1 MELRHLR
8 YFLTVA
14 EERQFTR
21 AAARLHI
28 QQPPL
33 SQQIQELERELG
45 FALFTR
51 LPRGVELTSA
61 GAAFVVDA
69 RAVLDALEQGVV
81 NARRVANGQLGSV
94 RIALTSSAAFHPL
107 ATAAIRQFRA
117 THPDIAIDLNE
128 INAADIIERMMHGR
142 VDAGILRKPIETP
155 AELRFDLLHEE
166 RMVLVLP
173 LGHALL
179 RRSKGT
185 KTKTKATQG
194 TRAAKQPR
202 VALKALAGES
212 FIFVRRP
219 GAPGMYADFIRAC
232 EAAGFKPDV
241 VSEVPRMLSAINL
254 VAAGAGIT
262 LVPAS
267 MQRYQQEAVVYCAV
281 AGDEAFSAP
290 LHLVTRRDAANP
302 AALRFAQAVLAFVSP
317 GEKGVETLEA
327 H

>member
-61 GAAFVVDA
+61 GAAFETDA
-69 RAVLDALEQGVV
+69 RAVLDALDQGVV

-107 ATAAIRQFRA
+107 ATAAIRRFRA
-117 THPDIAIDLNE
+117 THPHIAIDLNE
-128 INAADIIERMMHGR
+128 INAADIIERMMNGR
-142 VDAGILRKPIETP
+142 VDAGILRKPIEMP

-173 LGHALL
+173 VGHKLL
-179 RRSKGT
+179 PAKGVRP
-185 KTKTKATQG
+185 G
-194 TRAAKQPR
+194 KQPR
-202 VALKALAGES
+202 VPLKALAGES

-232 EAAGFKPDV
+232 ETVGFKPEM

-254 VAAGAGIT
+254 VAAGGGIT

-267 MQRYQQEAVVYCAV
+267 MQRYQQETVVYCAV

-317 GEKGVETLEA
+317 NAKGAEA
-327 H
+327 ADTFQHLT

>member
-8 YFLTVA
+8 YFLAVA

-61 GAAFVVDA
+61 GAAFVDDA
-69 RAVLDALEQGVV
+69 RAVLDTLARGVV
-81 NARRVANGQLGSV
+81 HATKVANGQLGSV
-94 RIALTSSAAFHPL
+94 SIALTSSAAFHPL
-107 ATAAIRQFRA
+107 AATVIREFRA
-117 THPDIAIDLNE
+117 AHPGIAIDLNE
-128 INAADIIERMMHGR
+128 INAADIIERMLQGR
-142 VDAGILRKPIETP
+142 VDAAILRKPIGTP

-166 RMVLVLP
+166 NMMLVLP
-173 LGHALL
+173 VGHRLL
-179 RRSKGT
+179 SARAK
-185 KTKTKATQG
+185 
-194 TRAAKQPR
+194 TRAPR
-202 VALKALAGES
+202 VPLEALAGES

-232 EAAGFKPDV
+232 QATGFKPNV

-254 VAAGAGIT
+254 VAAGGGVT

-267 MQRYQQEAVVYCAV
+267 MQRYNQESVVYRAV
-281 AGDEAFSAP
+281 AGDEAFTAP
-290 LHLVTRRDAANP
+290 LHLVTRHDAANP
-302 AALRFAQAVLAFVSP
+302 AALRFAQAVLDHVSDRASWQP
-317 GEKGVETLEA
+317 GRRDAMITRLAKRETS
-327 H
+327 

>member
-1 MELRHLR
+1 MSGQLRAVGCIAFSGDLLHS
-8 YFLTVA
+8 
-14 EERQFTR
+14 
-21 AAARLHI
+21 RL
-28 QQPPL
+28 
-33 SQQIQELERELG
+33 
-45 FALFTR
+45 
-51 LPRGVELTSA
+51 VLTS
-61 GAAFVVDA
+61 
-69 RAVLDALEQGVV
+69 
-81 NARRVANGQLGSV
+81 
-94 RIALTSSAAFHPL
+94 SSAAFHPL

-173 LGHALL
+173 VGHALL

-185 KTKTKATQG
+185 KAAQG
-194 TRAAKQPR
+194 TSAAKQPR
-202 VALKALAGES
+202 VPLKALAGES

-267 MQRYQQEAVVYCAV
+267 MQRYQQEAVVYCAI

-302 AALRFAQAVLAFVSP
+302 AALRFAQAVLAFVSS
-317 GEKGVETLEA
+317 GEKGTEPA
-327 H
+327 DAAQHRS

>member
-14 EERQFTR
+14 QERQFTR

-45 FALFTR
+45 FALFAR

-61 GAAFVVDA
+61 GAAFAVDA
-69 RAVLDALEQGVV
+69 QGVLDALDQGVT
-81 NARRVANGQLGSV
+81 NARRVATGQLGSV

-117 THPDIAIDLNE
+117 AHPDIAIDLNE
-128 INAADIIERMMHGR
+128 INAAGIIERMMSGR
-142 VDAGILRKPIETP
+142 IDAAILRKPIETP

-173 LGHALL
+173 VGHALL
-179 RRSKGT
+179 VRPKGRRPRKSDE
-185 KTKTKATQG
+185 
-194 TRAAKQPR
+194 QPQ
-202 VALKALAGES
+202 VPLKALAGEP

-241 VSEVPRMLSAINL
+241 VSEVPRMSSAINL

-267 MQRYQQEAVVYCAV
+267 MQRYQQESVVYCVV

-290 LHLVTRRDAANP
+290 LHLVTHRSSANP
-302 AALRFAQAVLAFVSP
+302 AAARFAQAVLDFVVP
-317 GEKGVETLEA
+317 KTQR
-327 H
+327 

>member
-61 GAAFVVDA
+61 GAAFEVDA
-69 RAVLDALEQGVV
+69 RAVLDALDQGVV

-107 ATAAIRQFRA
+107 ATAAIRRFRA

-128 INAADIIERMMHGR
+128 INAADIIERMMNGR
-142 VDAGILRKPIETP
+142 VDAGILRKPIEMP

-173 LGHALL
+173 VGHKLL
-179 RRSKGT
+179 PAKGVRP
-185 KTKTKATQG
+185 G
-194 TRAAKQPR
+194 KQPR
-202 VALKALAGES
+202 VPLKA
-212 FIFVRRP
+212 R
-219 GAPGMYADFIRAC
+219 
-232 EAAGFKPDV
+232 
-241 VSEVPRMLSAINL
+241 
-254 VAAGAGIT
+254 AGIHAAIPAGNRGVLRCCRRRSVLRAAPSCDAARCCESGGT
-262 LVPAS
+262 PIRTSGVGFRFAKREGRRSGRYLSTPHLTIHLQTQVRVFPQNRWNKPAS
-267 MQRYQQEAVVYCAV
+267 RRVWIVS
-281 AGDEAFSAP
+281 SAN
-290 LHLVTRRDAANP
+290 HRA
-302 AALRFAQAVLAFVSP
+302 
-317 GEKGVETLEA
+317 
-327 H
+327 

>member
-69 RAVLDALEQGVV
+69 RAVLDALDQGVV
-81 NARRVANGQLGSV
+81 NARRVAHGQLGTV

-107 ATAAIRQFRA
+107 ASAAIRQFRA
-117 THPDIAIDLNE
+117 AHPDIAIDLNE
-128 INAADIIERMMHGR
+128 INAADIIERMLNGR
-142 VDAGILRKPIETP
+142 VDAGILRKPIEMP

-173 LGHALL
+173 VGHALL
-179 RRSKGT
+179 HRSKGR
-185 KTKTKATQG
+185 
-194 TRAAKQPR
+194 RAGKPLR
-202 VALKALAGES
+202 VPLKALAGES

-219 GAPGMYADFIRAC
+219 GAPGMYADFIRVC

-267 MQRYQQEAVVYCAV
+267 MQRYQQESVVYCEV

-302 AALRFAQAVLAFVSP
+302 AAVRFAQAVLAFASP
-317 GEKGVETLEA
+317 GAEGAESA
-327 H
+327 DDAIR